1 MSASATRHS
10 VVTSAASSKRAA
22 SFAPAPVAAFLVA
35 AFLASVASVPA
46 DAATASP
53 VPAAAPAAAA
63 PAAKPSAPAPVDPI
77 QAMETKLDAALR
89 ELGPGTPP
97 DPVPAAKARL
107 RELAGQLKEDPKSEN
122 APAWIASC
130 SLLTEAAVTRVR
142 AKAAQLERTRL
153 QQDRIAVQSELVAT
167 QDEIFKLERGT
178 VSSLKADLEE
188 QKRKAA
194 AMKED
199 AEKRFSELNSALIQ
213 VSKDA
218 RGTIISMSDILF
230 DVGKA
235 TLTQDLKTNLAKIAG
250 ILTIYKDANVQ
261 VEGHTDNVGGEE
273 YNQKLS
279 EKRASN
285 VMEFLT
291 SPGGIAATRLTSVGY
306 GFSKPIA
313 DNATKEGR
321 QKNRR
326 VDLVIMDKEGALTIA
341 G

>member
-1 MSASATRHS
+1 MNARPSSFANASFLAAAFAAAAIL
-10 VVTSAASSKRAA
+10 SAAPVRAA
-22 SFAPAPVAAFLVA
+22 TPAPQTAAPAPK
-35 AFLASVASVPA
+35 
-46 DAATASP
+46 
-53 VPAAAPAAAA
+53 PAA
-63 PAAKPSAPAPVDPI
+63 VDPI
-77 QAMETKLDAALR
+77 QAMDARLEEALKD
-89 ELGPGTPP
+89 LGNLAPP
-97 DPVPAAKARL
+97 DLVPAAKARI
-107 RELAGQLKEDPKSEN
+107 REVAGLLKEDPKSEKRPGWLQ
-122 APAWIASC
+122 AC
-130 SLLTEAAVTRVR
+130 SLLTEAAVTQVR
-142 AKAAQLERTRL
+142 AKSGQLERTRL
-153 QQDRIAVQSELVAT
+153 QQDRISVQSELVAT
-167 QDEIFKLERGT
+167 QDEIFKLERGYA
-178 VSSLKADLEE
+178 SSLKADLEE
-188 QKRKAA
+188 QKRKAQA
-194 AMKED
+194 ARDD

-291 SPGGIAATRLTSVGY
+291 SPGGIAATRLSSVGY
-306 GFSKPIA
+306 GFTKPLA

-326 VDLVIMDKEGALTIA
+326 VDLVIMDKKTP
-341 G
+341 

>member
-1 MSASATRHS
+1 MRVRRNEPSFAAALACAAA
-10 VVTSAASSKRAA
+10 VLVLNAAS
-22 SFAPAPVAAFLVA
+22 PC
-35 AFLASVASVPA
+35 
-46 DAATASP
+46 
-53 VPAAAPAAAA
+53 AAAA
-63 PAAKPSAPAPVDPI
+63 PKAAAAGPVESL
-77 QAMETKLDAALR
+77 QARLDAALKELDAQTPPPDLVPAAQARIR
-89 ELGPGTPP
+89 ELGG
-97 DPVPAAKARL
+97 L
-107 RELAGQLKEDPKSEN
+107 LKEDPKAKE
-122 APAWIASC
+122 APAWVQSC
-130 SLLTEAAVTRVR
+130 SLLTEAAVTQVH
-142 AKAAQLERTRL
+142 AKAAQIERARL
-153 QQDRIAVQSELVAT
+153 QQERIAAQSELVAT
-167 QDEIFKLERGT
+167 QDEIFKLERGN

-194 AMKED
+194 AMRDD

-279 EKRASN
+279 EKRAGN
-285 VMEFLT
+285 VMDFLI
-291 SPGGIAATRLTSVGY
+291 SPGGIAATRLTSMGF

-326 VDLVIMDKEGALTIA
+326 VDLVIMDKKAP
-341 G
+341 

>member
-1 MSASATRHS
+1 MNSSLKH
-10 VVTSAASSKRAA
+10 AAAIAMLSL
-22 SFAPAPVAAFLVA
+22 APAFAVT
-35 AFLASVASVPA
+35 PA
-46 DAATASP
+46 PTAKP
-53 VPAAAPAAAA
+53 AAPAVAAAKPAA
-63 PAAKPSAPAPVDPI
+63 PANPI
-77 QAMETKLDAALR
+77 DVMQSKLDAALL
-89 ELGPGTPP
+89 ELGQQTPP
-97 DPVPAAKARL
+97 DLVPTAQVRL
-107 RELAGQLKEDPKSEN
+107 KELASLLKEDPKAKE
-122 APAWIASC
+122 APGWVASC
-130 SLLTEAAVTRVR
+130 SLLTEAAVTQVR
-142 AKAAQLERTRL
+142 AKSGQLERVRL

-167 QDEIFKLERGT
+167 QDEIFKLERGYA
-178 VSSLKADLEE
+178 SSLKADLEE

-194 AMKED
+194 AMKDD

-285 VMEFLT
+285 VMDFLT
-291 SPGGIAATRLTSVGY
+291 SPGGIAAARLNSMGY
-306 GFSKPIA
+306 GFTKPIA
-313 DNATKEGR
+313 ENATKEGR

-326 VDLVIMDKEGALTIA
+326 VDLVIMDKKTP
-341 G
+341 

>member
-1 MSASATRHS
+1 MSIAIRNIA
-10 VVTSAASSKRAA
+10 VTAAVLALGLAAPRAA
-22 SFAPAPVAAFLVA
+22 EAPK
-35 AFLASVASVPA
+35 PA
-46 DAATASP
+46 
-53 VPAAAPAAAA
+53 
-63 PAAKPSAPAPVDPI
+63 VDPLAA
-77 QAMETKLDAALR
+77 QEARLDAALK
-89 ELGPGTPP
+89 EL
-97 DPVPAAKARL
+97 DPSAAPADLAPVARARIQEARAL
-107 RELAGQLKEDPKSEN
+107 LKEDPKNEKAS
-122 APAWIASC
+122 AWISSC
-130 SLLTEAAVTRVR
+130 SLMTEAAVTQVR
-142 AKAAQLERTRL
+142 AQQARLERARL
-153 QQDRIAVQSELVAT
+153 QDERIKAQGELVAT
-167 QDEIFKLERGT
+167 QDEIFKLERGYA
-178 VSSLKADLEE
+178 SSLKADLDE

-194 AMKED
+194 AAKDD

-285 VMEFLT
+285 VMEFLV

-306 GFSKPIA
+306 GFTKPIA

-326 VDLVIMDKEGALTIA
+326 VDLVIMDKKAP
-341 G
+341 